1 MHLHFYIDTTTLADG
16 NYDLVLEDN
25 NRGLSEAQVNQ
36 GGISEAQ
43 VSLDGISEDM
53 NQSSVT
59 VGYHNYGAP

>member
-25 NRGLSEAQVNQ
+25 NGGLSKAQVNQ

-43 VSLDGISEDM
+43 VNQAKISEEL
-53 NQSSVT
+53 N
-59 VGYHNYGAP
+59 